1 MRTPRPRLSTPQVL
15 PTQLVPDD
23 EGKILRVRLIQKE
36 GKVGQTGVGRLSGRE
51 PCNPSALCRSPV

>member
-1 MRTPRPRLSTPQVL
+1 ML